1 MKKTLCFYFQVHH
14 PVMLRKYRFF
24 DIGKRHD
31 YFDDYVNASTI
42 KRVVNHC
49 LPMNDLLLELI
60 RRYEGKFKV
69 AFSISGIALEQ
80 LELHAPQAI
89 DSFKRLADTGCAEFL
104 AETYP
109 HSLASLSDTD
119 EFENQVRH
127 HMKKMKE
134 LFGQTPVVLRNS
146 SLIYSDQI
154 GERVAEMVEE
164 FEMGEQ
170 CVITST
176 NLNYLP
182 FMRLTSPSAVLGG
195 TLLSAWQ
202 GAEVDFRR
210 FQIAG
215 ADLLVTAHWPNGDR
229 DNSTVE
235 LRVFETYSGKFVF
248 GNAYSGV
255 THSEVPNV
263 ADRFCDDLM
272 EALTGARGFF
282 SSSLAFVKG
291 NGRKRDVWVVR
302 ATGRDLRQVTNI
314 PGAAMSP
321 SWSPDGRYV
330 VFSHMDDSTHA
341 LGVWDRMNNTVK
353 RVRFPG
359 NTVIGPCFL
368 PDNRVAV
375 SLSTGH
381 YPDIFLLNR
390 QFQRERTLEQSPGID
405 VSPSFDATGTK
416 MAFTSSRLGS
426 PQVFLKDFTT
436 GTVSRVSMEGSY
448 NSEPCISP
456 DGTLI
461 AYTKATPSGF
471 RIFVHDMVTGYEQQ
485 ISFGPGRDEQPA
497 FAPDSYFV
505 AFTSTR
511 GGSSQIYL
519 TTRHGGEARKVPT
532 GAGNASFPSWGK

>member
-1 MKKTLCFYFQVHH
+1 MVLALAVPCGAATMV
-14 PVMLRKYRFF
+14 
-24 DIGKRHD
+24 DIYGAGQNKI
-31 YFDDYVNASTI
+31 NLAMASPLTGPNQ
-42 KRVVNHC
+42 RATA
-49 LPMNDLLLELI
+49 LGAELND
-60 RRYEGKFKV
+60 
-69 AFSISGIALEQ
+69 A
-80 LELHAPQAI
+80 
-89 DSFKRLADTGCAEFL
+89 
-104 AETYP
+104 
-109 HSLASLSDTD
+109 
-119 EFENQVRH
+119 
-127 HMKKMKE
+127 
-134 LFGQTPVVLRNS
+134 
-146 SLIYSDQI
+146 
-154 GERVAEMVEE
+154 
-164 FEMGEQ
+164 
-170 CVITST
+170 ITS

-195 TLLSAWQ
+195 TVLSAWQ

-314 PGAAMSP
+314 PGSAMSP

-330 VFSHMDDSTHA
+330 VFSHLDDSTHA

-381 YPDIFLLNR
+381 YPDIVLLNR
-390 QFQRERTLEQSPGID
+390 QVQRERTREQSAGMD
-405 VSPSFDATGTK
+405 GAPSFDATGTK

-471 RIFVHDMVTGYEQQ
+471 RIFAHDMVTGYEQQ
-485 ISFGPGRDEQPA
+485 ISFGPGRDEQPS

-511 GGSSQIYL
+511 SGSSQIYL
-519 TTRHGGEARKVPT
+519 TTRHGGEARQVPT
-532 GAGNASFPSWGK
+532 GPGNASFPSWGK

>member
-1 MKKTLCFYFQVHH
+1 M
-14 PVMLRKYRFF
+14 MLVLAVPCGAATMV
-24 DIGKRHD
+24 DIYGAGQNKI
-31 YFDDYVNASTI
+31 NLAMASPLTGPSQ
-42 KRVVNHC
+42 RATA
-49 LPMNDLLLELI
+49 LGAELND
-60 RRYEGKFKV
+60 
-69 AFSISGIALEQ
+69 
-80 LELHAPQAI
+80 AI
-89 DSFKRLADTGCAEFL
+89 T
-104 AETYP
+104 
-109 HSLASLSDTD
+109 
-119 EFENQVRH
+119 
-127 HMKKMKE
+127 
-134 LFGQTPVVLRNS
+134 
-146 SLIYSDQI
+146 
-154 GERVAEMVEE
+154 
-164 FEMGEQ
+164 
-170 CVITST
+170 T

-416 MAFTSSRLGS
+416 MAFTS
-426 PQVFLKDFTT
+426 
-436 GTVSRVSMEGSY
+436 TVSRVSMEGSY

>member
-1 MKKTLCFYFQVHH
+1 M
-14 PVMLRKYRFF
+14 RKFLPFF
-24 DIGKRHD
+24 
-31 YFDDYVNASTI
+31 
-42 KRVVNHC
+42 
-49 LPMNDLLLELI
+49 
-60 RRYEGKFKV
+60 
-69 AFSISGIALEQ
+69 
-80 LELHAPQAI
+80 
-89 DSFKRLADTGCAEFL
+89 
-104 AETYP
+104 
-109 HSLASLSDTD
+109 HSLITVMVLAFAMPCGAATMVDIYGAGQNKINLAMASPLTAP
-119 EFENQVRH
+119 NQRAAALGG
-127 HMKKMKE
+127 E
-134 LFGQTPVVLRNS
+134 LNDA
-146 SLIYSDQI
+146 II
-154 GERVAEMVEE
+154 
-164 FEMGEQ
+164 
-170 CVITST
+170 T

-182 FMRLTSPSAVLGG
+182 FMRLTNPSAVLGG
-195 TLLSAWQ
+195 TVLSAWQ

-215 ADLLVTAHWPNGDR
+215 ADLLVTAYWPGGDR
-229 DNSTVE
+229 ENSTVE

-255 THSEVPNV
+255 SHTEVPNV

-291 NGRKRDVWVVR
+291 NGKKRDVWVVR

-314 PGAAMSP
+314 PGSAMSP

-330 VFSHMDDSTHA
+330 VFSHLDDSTHA
-341 LGVWDRMNNTVK
+341 LGVWDRMSNTVK

-375 SLSTGH
+375 GLSTGH

-390 QFQRERTLEQSPGID
+390 QFQRERTLEQSNGID

-461 AYTKATPSGF
+461 AYTKGTPSGF

-485 ISFGPGRDEQPA
+485 ISFGPGRDEQPS

-511 GGSSQIYL
+511 SGSPQIYL
-519 TTRHGGEARKVPT
+519 TTRHGGDARQVPT
-532 GAGNASFPSWGK
+532 GPGNASFPSWGK